1 MQVQEPREARTH
13 IEDGMKIIECVYPLP
28 KGRFVHSSA
37 THQKIRSDS
46 LYSSHPSTHRSL
58 SSSWS
63 QLSTVVTNVDENMT
77 IIITSALRR
86 WLTNCDLEGFIK
98 VAEAPA
104 WTWRAN

>member
-46 LYSSHPSTHRSL
+46 LYSSHPSTQRYFYSYC
-58 SSSWS
+58 S
-63 QLSTVVTNVDENMT
+63 QLSFMLTDVDENMM
-77 IIITSALRR
+77 IIITSAL
-86 WLTNCDLEGFIK
+86 
-98 VAEAPA
+98 
-104 WTWRAN
+104 